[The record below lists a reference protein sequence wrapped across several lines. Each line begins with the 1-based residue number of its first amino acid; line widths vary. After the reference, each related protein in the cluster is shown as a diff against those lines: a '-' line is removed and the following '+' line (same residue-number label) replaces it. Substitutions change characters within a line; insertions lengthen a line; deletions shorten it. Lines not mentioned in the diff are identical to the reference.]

1 MQEILMPKLSD
12 MMEEGKIL
20 SWSKQ
25 VGDSVA
31 KGEAVAEVE
40 TEKVNIEI
48 TSFAA
53 GTLRKI
59 LVPAGESAPVGAPI
73 ALVGSP
79 TEPLDEPSTPA
90 GDKNTAAASPAASAN
105 GSAAPGGVGAQFI
118 APTGTGAPTVA
129 GAPAG
134 AGMPAGVSASL
145 PVTERG
151 RVKASP
157 LAKRLA
163 EEYHLDLH
171 AIHGTGP
178 EGRIIRDDVEAAI
191 AALASAPTATAP
203 PQTSLVASQSAVIP
217 NPSFAGEDVD
227 VVPLSN
233 MRRTIAQRLQ
243 QSMQTTP
250 HFYVTMAMDADGL
263 IAMRRQLNAAL
274 EAQRDDLRISYNDL
288 IVMAVARTL
297 TRHPE
302 INVSWGEDRL
312 LRHRSVHIGVAVA
325 LESGLIVP
333 VVRDANKR
341 GAADLAREI
350 RRLSDAA
357 HAGKL
362 RPDEFSGGTFTISNL
377 GMLDVES
384 FTAIIN
390 PPEAAILAV
399 GAIHQLPV
407 VRDGQLAVGNEI
419 KMTLSC
425 DHRAIDGAQAAYFMR
440 DLKHLIEA
448 PLTMLLG

>member
-1 MQEILMPKLSD
+1 MQEVVMPKLSD

-20 SWSKQ
+20 SWTKQ
-25 VGDSVA
+25 VGDTVA
-31 KGEAVAEVE
+31 RGDVIGEVE

-48 TSFAA
+48 QSFVA

-59 LVPAGESAPVGAPI
+59 LVQAGETAPVGAPI

-79 TEPLDEPSTPA
+79 TEPLE
-90 GDKNTAAASPAASAN
+90 GDTAAPTTGAHTATSANDKAPAASNAN
-105 GSAAPGGVGAQFI
+105 AAPAATAARAAS
-118 APTGTGAPTVA
+118 APTATAPVA
-129 GAPAG
+129 T
-134 AGMPAGVSASL
+134 AS
-145 PVTERG
+145 PSGNVATPTETG

-157 LAKRLA
+157 VAKRLA
-163 EEYHLDLH
+163 EEHHIDLH
-171 AIHGTGP
+171 AIQGTGP

-191 AALASAPTATAP
+191 AAGGTVPTYAASAQTAM
-203 PQTSLVASQSAVIP
+203 VAAQSAIIP
-217 NPSFAGEDVD
+217 AAAIGDDVEI
-227 VVPLSN
+227 VPLSN
-233 MRRTIAQRLQ
+233 MRRTVARRLQ

-250 HFYVTMAMDADGL
+250 HFYVTMAMDAAGL
-263 IAMRRQLNAAL
+263 IELRQQLNAAL
-274 EAQRDDLRISYNDL
+274 NTQGDDLRVSYNDL
-288 IVMAVARTL
+288 VVMAVARTL
-297 TRHPE
+297 NRHPE
-302 INVSWGEDRL
+302 INVSWGEDKL
-312 LRHRSVHIGVAVA
+312 LRHKSVHIGVAVA
-325 LESGLIVP
+325 LPSGLIVP

-341 GAADLAREI
+341 SAADLAHEI
-350 RRLSDAA
+350 HRLTDAA
-357 HAGKL
+357 HTGKL

-407 VRDGQLAVGNEI
+407 VRDGQLAVGSEI

-448 PLTMLLG
+448 PMTMLLG

>member
-20 SWSKQ
+20 TWSKQ
-25 VGDSVA
+25 VGDA
-31 KGEAVAEVE
+31 IARGEAVAEVE

-48 TSFAA
+48 TSFSA

-59 LVPAGESAPVGAPI
+59 LVQAGETAPVGAPI

-79 TEPLDEPSTPA
+79 TEPLDEPAAPA
-90 GDKNTAAASPAASAN
+90 SDKNTRATTASAASAN
-105 GSAAPGGVGAQFI
+105 GSAAANGT
-118 APTGTGAPTVA
+118 APVAGKVAAPV
-129 GAPAG
+129 GAPAMT
-134 AGMPAGVSASL
+134 AT
-145 PVTERG
+145 VTETG

-157 LAKRLA
+157 VAKRLA
-163 EEYHLDLH
+163 EEHHLDLR
-171 AIHGTGP
+171 AIRGTGP

-191 AALASAPTATAP
+191 AALATAPTATTSQ
-203 PQTSLVASQSAVIP
+203 QTSLVASQSAVIP
-217 NPSFAGEDVD
+217 NPSFADEDVE

-250 HFYVTMAMDADGL
+250 HFYVTMAMNADGL
-263 IAMRRQLNAAL
+263 IGMRQQLNTAL
-274 EAQRDDLRISYNDL
+274 DAQHDALRISYNDL

-312 LRHRSVHIGVAVA
+312 LKHRSVHIGVAVA

-357 HAGKL
+357 HSGKL

-399 GAIHQLPV
+399 GALHQLPV

-419 KMTLSC
+419 KMTLSS